1 MRLPPESKSSGDRE
15 AKLLEVGN
23 HFVTVK
29 LLQAVKIPACRSKLV
44 HAKAVNSE
52 VKHPVFFKEKSDN
65 NLSKIIINIY
75 KCTCKCR
82 KQIVYSF

>member
-1 MRLPPESKSSGDRE
+1 M
-15 AKLLEVGN
+15 
-23 HFVTVK
+23 TVK
-29 LLQAVKIPACRSKLV
+29 LLQAVKIPACHSKLV

-52 VKHPVFFKEKSDN
+52 VKHPVFFKENESDN